1 LFTISTYVVRAK
13 RAGVSL
19 FNVIFVLK
27 EKGEITLLLTVYWKF
42 HVITLN
48 QWYSLKFVRSKICLC
63 TCMYHIWMIILIF
76 IACYFCCVQK
86 NCVCHIM
93 LRFYSS
99 FLLTCHPFTFHILI
113 FSFENLS
120 QMNWNLVESIYGRS
134 SLKSAHFVMIHYQIW
149 LPQAILVSDWL
160 IFKNLLLWNRMAKWT
175 ETW

>member
-1 LFTISTYVVRAK
+1 MIRLFTISTYVVRAK

-113 FSFENLS
+113 FSFENPQPNELKLGRKHLWKVLS
-120 QMNWNLVESIYGRS
+120 KECTFCYDPLPNMAATGNSC
-134 SLKSAHFVMIHYQIW
+134 FW
-149 LPQAILVSDWL
+149 LAD
-160 IFKNLLLWNRMAKWT
+160 F
-175 ETW
+175 